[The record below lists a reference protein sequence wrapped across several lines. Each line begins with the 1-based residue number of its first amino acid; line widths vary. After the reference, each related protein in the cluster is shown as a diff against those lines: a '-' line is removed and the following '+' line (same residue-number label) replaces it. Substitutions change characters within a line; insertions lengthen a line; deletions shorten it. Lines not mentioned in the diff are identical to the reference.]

1 LSSRYILLKKAIAFF
16 NKTLEQTTTQT
27 KPSLQNK
34 NRNILL
40 FTLLTL
46 ALLLTFLLNIS
57 LGSVSIPLKDVFNS
71 LIGGNSSKETWDY
84 IIINYRLPKA
94 SAAILAG
101 MGLSISGL
109 LMQTL
114 FRNPLAG
121 PDVLGL
127 SSGASLG
134 VATIVLG
141 AAFLPPFLSSI
152 LLSPYGI
159 ILASSLGS
167 FFVLLAVLAV
177 SQRLRDTMAILI
189 VGLMFASLTSA
200 IIGTLTYFSTAEQLQ
215 KFTFWSLGN
224 LGNLSWPSIGILSI
238 CVTIALLLSLVSIK
252 PLNALLLGENYAR
265 SLGMNY
271 KKTRLIIIFS
281 TSILAGSITAFA
293 GPIAFIGLAV
303 PHIAK
308 LVFQTSN
315 HTILFWSTLLFG
327 AIIMLICDSISQL
340 PGSDLFLPINAVTSI
355 FGAPIVIWL
364 LIRKRRMMN

>member
-1 LSSRYILLKKAIAFF
+1 VAF
-16 NKTLEQTTTQT
+16 
-27 KPSLQNK
+27 
-34 NRNILL
+34 L
-40 FTLLTL
+40 FLI
-46 ALLLTFLLNIS
+46 NIS
-57 LGSVSIPLKDVFNS
+57 LGSVTIPIKEIFNS
-71 LIGGNSSKETWDY
+71 LTGGISSKESWEY

-94 SAAILAG
+94 IAAILVG

-121 PDVLGL
+121 PYVLGL

-134 VATIVLG
+134 VAMVVLG
-141 AAFLPPFLSSI
+141 AAFLPGFLADI
-152 LLSPYGI
+152 LLSSYGI
-159 ILASSLGS
+159 VLASSLGS
-167 FFVLLAVLAV
+167 FMVLMAVLAV
-177 SQRLRDTMAILI
+177 SHRLRDTMAILI
-189 VGLMFASLTSA
+189 VGLMFGSLTSA
-200 IIGTLTYFSTAEQLQ
+200 VVGTLTYFSTAEQLQ

-224 LGNLSWPSIGILSI
+224 LGNLSWSSIGILSV
-238 CVTIALLLSLVSIK
+238 CVTIGLLLSLLSIK

-271 KKTRLIIIFS
+271 ERTRLIIIFA
-281 TSILAGSITAFA
+281 TSILAGSITAYA

-315 HTILFWSTLLFG
+315 HAVLFWSTILFG
-327 AIIMLICDSISQL
+327 AMIMLVCDSISQM
-340 PGSDLFLPINAVTSI
+340 PGSDITLPINAVTSI

-364 LIRKRRMMN
+364 LIRKRKMMA